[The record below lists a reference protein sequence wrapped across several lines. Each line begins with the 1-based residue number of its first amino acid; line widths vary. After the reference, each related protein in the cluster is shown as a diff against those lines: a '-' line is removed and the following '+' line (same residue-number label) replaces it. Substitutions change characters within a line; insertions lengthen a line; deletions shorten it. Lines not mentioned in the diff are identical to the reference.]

1 MVNIMDIKIKPLKQE
16 YSWKTGLQ
24 KTLKNTAIF
33 LVPSVLAYLAGVQGE
48 YAPLAGMATYFIKN
62 WYENKK

>member
-1 MVNIMDIKIKPLKQE
+1 MVDVNIKPLKTP
-16 YSWKTGLQ
+16 YSWKTGVL

-33 LVPSVLAYLAGVQGE
+33 LVPSVLVYLAGVQGE

-62 WYENKK
+62 WYENKQ